1 VDVDEAGG
9 HHMPCRIDGFGGF
22 TAHLGVIG
30 TAADNVDDLAIL
42 DTDVGAVA
50 LGTRAVDNSS
60 TGDLQIEHECPP
72 SLFGVAMG
80 WLAGAGGREA
90 GVRPASVE
98 SLRYASERK

>member
-1 VDVDEAGG
+1 
-9 HHMPCRIDGFGGF
+9 MPCRIDGFGGF

-42 DTDVGAVA
+42 DADVGAVA
-50 LGTRAVDNSS
+50 LGTRSVDNSA